1 MKISFNGEPES
12 RKSFFSNCFKDEPK
26 RKLITLFGNKRKK
39 LIKSKYKKR
48 FVESKNYVPNLI
60 KKIRKSQSK
69 KYGGI
74 FNVIFDGKYPDI
86 NLEEV
91 RKQGKD
97 VWVVLPDNMQ

>member
-1 MKISFNGEPES
+1 MKISLNCVPENG
-12 RKSFFSNCFKDEPK
+12 KSFFSKCFKDEPK
-26 RKLITLFGNKRKK
+26 RKLITLVGNKRKK

-60 KKIRKSQSK
+60 KIMRKSKSK
-69 KYGGI
+69 KYGDI
-74 FNVIFDGKYPDI
+74 FNVEYPDI

-97 VWVVLPDNMQ
+97 IWVVLPDNMR